1 VTETIPVS
9 ERLFRY
15 LFEEKGKRVQKIQQ
29 TSHARVRMERSPYSV
44 VVSGTK
50 DAVETAME
58 SLKATE
64 KELLEASVEME
75 VSEAQIGMLLDK
87 KGALLKKLQTEQ
99 KCSLDVDRKA
109 KKVVLRAPE
118 ESREEACRALKT
130 ILESVRVETV
140 ALKPRQ
146 ASLFVGPSGSNI
158 KKLREMS
165 GAQLEVEKEELRIS
179 GEDSAVTKAMELV
192 TKWLEEHTV
201 MELETEAS
209 VGFAVIVGP
218 KGANRKILQKEL
230 DVELSVEEGKE
241 GKAYVRVMGG
251 LSQCE
256 NAVKTLQNKMEQ
268 YKKENMSVSFPT
280 GVFQNA
286 PELRRGSLE
295 RKMKE
300 LGVELNVVE
309 RRSVVIVHGEEE
321 ALKKAVE
328 YLEELKKQYE
338 EYEER
343 DVEVAK
349 EEIGVLV
356 GRGGENVRRLQ
367 EKLGVVV
374 IVDRENEKRPA
385 STPRVHVWGPKEKVE
400 AGCEGV
406 IADLE
411 ERVQVSEAL
420 PCSVKQIAH
429 LTENRFALVN
439 EIQEQSGAEVYV
451 PHDLPMFGSTAVTV
465 RGNKQQVTTAVPLVR
480 EALQGLIRRTL
491 QVPAEDLTVM
501 LKNGNLQVQRLTL
514 ESKSRIV
521 TDETKGEVVVV
532 GPKEG
537 VQLVLRRFLEQLRA
551 VLPDQY
557 LMEPIS
563 ESVYLGLN
571 VDQNVKEMEQYQ
583 KEHGV
588 VMYQDVSAVYL
599 YGTSEALPAA
609 MEWLKSMCERISKES
624 QVMRVPKECIPFLI
638 GTRGSRISQMRKM
651 SGSSLEIVDDDG
663 VWIQGKE
670 ECVVKGMEL
679 VSNAL
684 EEYEMTHRRVQID
697 PEYIGVLVGT
707 RGSNLNRLRQ
717 QFLTSV
723 NVEND
728 GWVSVSGTQ
737 KQAVQDTI
745 DAIVKYVEEKK
756 QEMGSVKPE
765 SEGRWESRR
774 REESREKP
782 KEKVT
787 DGRESVW
794 EKLKH
799 NPQLPLGLSKKKEES
814 HSQEVSR
821 ILGLKDTTVGGSECY
836 KSESGYTVEL

>member
-1 VTETIPVS
+1 MRETIPVS
-9 ERLFRY
+9 ERLFHY
-15 LFEEKGKRVQKIQQ
+15 LLEEKGKRVQKIQQ
-29 TSHARVRMERSPYSV
+29 TSHARVRMERSPCGV

-50 DAVETAME
+50 DAVEAAME
-58 SLKATE
+58 GLKATE
-64 KELLEASVEME
+64 KELMEASVEME
-75 VSEAQIGMLLDK
+75 VSEAQIDMLLDK

-99 KCSLDVDRKA
+99 KCSLDIDRKA

-118 ESREEACRALKT
+118 ESREEACTALKT
-130 ILESVRVETV
+130 MLESVRVETV
-140 ALKPRQ
+140 GLKPRQ
-146 ASLFVGPSGSNI
+146 ASLFVGPNGSNI
-158 KKLREMS
+158 RKLREMS
-165 GAQLEVEKEELRIS
+165 GAQLEVEKEQLRIS
-179 GEDSAVTKAMELV
+179 GEESAVTKAMELV

-218 KGANRKILQKEL
+218 KGANRKMLQKEL
-230 DVELSVEEGKE
+230 DVELSVEEEKT
-241 GKAYVRVMGG
+241 GKAHVIVMGG

-256 NAVKTLQNKMEQ
+256 NAVKALESKMEQ
-268 YKKENMSVSFPT
+268 YKKENVSVSFPR
-280 GVFQNA
+280 GVLQNA
-286 PELRRGSLE
+286 PELRRNSLE
-295 RKMKE
+295 GKMKE
-300 LGVELNVVE
+300 WGVELNVAE
-309 RRSVVIVHGEEE
+309 RRGVVIVHGEEE
-321 ALKKAVE
+321 ALKKAME

-343 DVEVAK
+343 NVEVAND
-349 EEIGVLV
+349 EIGVLV

-367 EKLGVVV
+367 EKLGVIV
-374 IVDRENEKRPA
+374 IVERENEKRP
-385 STPRVHVWGPKEKVE
+385 STPRVRVWGPKEKVE

-411 ERVQVSEAL
+411 ERVQVSEAV
-420 PCSVKQIAH
+420 PCSVKQIGH
-429 LTENRFALVN
+429 LTENRFAVVN
-439 EIQEQSGAEVYV
+439 EIQEQSGAEVRV

-465 RGNKQQVTTAVPLVR
+465 RGNKRQVTMAVPLVR
-480 EALQGLIRRTL
+480 EALQGLIRRIL
-491 QVPAEDLTVM
+491 RVPPEHLTVM
-501 LKNGNLQVQRLTL
+501 LKNGNLQLQRLTL
-514 ESKSRIV
+514 ESKSRIMP
-521 TDETKGEVVVV
+521 DETKGEVIVV

-537 VQLVLRRFLEQLRA
+537 VELVLRRFLEQLRV
-551 VLPDQY
+551 VLPEQY
-557 LMEPIS
+557 LMEPVC

-571 VDQNVKEMEQYQ
+571 VDQNVKEMERYQ

-588 VMYQDVSAVYL
+588 EMYKDASAVYV

-609 MEWLKSMCERISKES
+609 MEWLKSLCERISKES
-624 QVMRVPKECIPFLI
+624 RVVSVPKECIPFLI
-638 GTRGSRISQMRKM
+638 GTRGNRISQMRKV
-651 SGSSLEIVDDDG
+651 SGSSLEIVHDDA

-670 ECVVKGMEL
+670 ECVVKGVEL

-723 NVEND
+723 TVEDD

-765 SEGRWESRR
+765 SEGRWESRGR
-774 REESREKP
+774 REASREKP